1 MLWREVLA
9 FHLAGWSCAWPT
21 LATVAPRDVVRVA
34 VVADPQLTD
43 ATSYPSFAPA
53 SSWTLAIVERVSD
66 AFQHRAF
73 RRALLPRRPDRVL
86 FLGDLTDGGY
96 ATADPREFERVRDRF
111 DRIFRWPRRTEDD
124 ASDENENENEKEKE
138 KEKRN
143 RRAAHAPGYLAVHG
157 NHDVGYAYHLARF
170 PRVAARHEASFGPPA
185 FVAAIGGVDVVA
197 VDAMALDG
205 DERRDERT
213 KRAWAFA
220 DALKREQREEDD
232 VDETSTTPADETST
246 PADETSS
253 AAASSE
259 RRRRPRV
266 LVSHLPL
273 ATSDEGRGPGA
284 AACGALRGSPVVPQR
299 VRRGPGGA
307 VAYQNYLSAASS
319 ARLLEAVD
327 PALVLS
333 GHDHDQCV
341 ETHEYRAPPSRGG
354 GGAEAAEAGGRV
366 RGSGGGKTKT
376 VEERTIGAFGWL
388 MGNPRPSFAM
398 LTLRG
403 EGAEDSEGEAT
414 EAAGRDAADGGAA
427 AARGGVGVGPES
439 ESESSSEKTETLDA
453 DETVAGGVAATRV
466 CFLPE
471 HLRTVRAYAAL
482 GAVTALALLVRPSLV
497 VTAAFIT
504 AGGAG
509 SDAFAARVFGG
520 EGEDG
525 GGGGGRGAT
534 ESSRPARKRIVAL
547 TLARAAWRHC
557 GPFFVVA
564 AVVVGLLAG
573 LTLADLAT
581 S

>member
-21 LATVAPRDVVRVA
+21 LATVAPTDVVRVA

-111 DRIFRWPRRTEDD
+111 DRVFRWPRRTEDD
-124 ASDENENENEKEKE
+124 AVDENANDS
-138 KEKRN
+138 RN

-327 PALVLS
+327 PGLVLS

-403 EGAEDSEGEAT
+403 EGAGDTISEGEAT

-427 AARGGVGVGPES
+427 ARGEVGVGVAS
-439 ESESSSEKTETLDA
+439 DASS
-453 DETVAGGVAATRV
+453 ETVAGGVAATRV

-525 GGGGGRGAT
+525 GGGGRGGGAT
-534 ESSRPARKRIVAL
+534 ESSSPARKRIVAL

>member
-1 MLWREVLA
+1 
-9 FHLAGWSCAWPT
+9 
-21 LATVAPRDVVRVA
+21 
-34 VVADPQLTD
+34 
-43 ATSYPSFAPA
+43 
-53 SSWTLAIVERVSD
+53 
-66 AFQHRAF
+66 
-73 RRALLPRRPDRVL
+73 
-86 FLGDLTDGGY
+86 
-96 ATADPREFERVRDRF
+96 
-111 DRIFRWPRRTEDD
+111 
-124 ASDENENENEKEKE
+124 
-138 KEKRN
+138 
-143 RRAAHAPGYLAVHG
+143 
-157 NHDVGYAYHLARF
+157 
-170 PRVAARHEASFGPPA
+170 
-185 FVAAIGGVDVVA
+185 VDVVA

-403 EGAEDSEGEAT
+403 EGAGDTISEGEAT

-427 AARGGVGVGPES
+427 ARGEVGVGVAS
-439 ESESSSEKTETLDA
+439 DASS
-453 DETVAGGVAATRV
+453 ETVAGGVAATRV

-525 GGGGGRGAT
+525 GGGGRGGGAT
-534 ESSRPARKRIVAL
+534 ESSSPARKRIVAL

>member
-1 MLWREVLA
+1 LGLDGYE
-9 FHLAGWSCAWPT
+9 
-21 LATVAPRDVVRVA
+21 
-34 VVADPQLTD
+34 
-43 ATSYPSFAPA
+43 
-53 SSWTLAIVERVSD
+53 
-66 AFQHRAF
+66 
-73 RRALLPRRPDRVL
+73 RRA
-86 FLGDLTDGGY
+86 
-96 ATADPREFERVRDRF
+96 
-111 DRIFRWPRRTEDD
+111 
-124 ASDENENENEKEKE
+124 
-138 KEKRN
+138 
-143 RRAAHAPGYLAVHG
+143 
-157 NHDVGYAYHLARF
+157 
-170 PRVAARHEASFGPPA
+170 
-185 FVAAIGGVDVVA
+185 
-197 VDAMALDG
+197 
-205 DERRDERT
+205 ERT
-213 KRAWAFA
+213 KRAWAFV
-220 DALKREQREEDD
+220 DALREREED
-232 VDETSTTPADETST
+232 VDETSTPADETST

-253 AAASSE
+253 AASSSD
-259 RRRRPRV
+259 RLRRPRV

-273 ATSDEGRGPGA
+273 ATSGEGRGGPT
-284 AACGALRGSPVVPQR
+284 ACGALRGSPVVPQR

-341 ETHEYRAPPSRGG
+341 ETHEYRAPSRGG
-354 GGAEAAEAGGRV
+354 GAAAGAAATTTAEEDLEEGRAVPGG
-366 RGSGGGKTKT
+366 GPGGKTKT
-376 VEERTIGAFGWL
+376 VEEWTIGAFGWL

-403 EGAEDSEGEAT
+403 EGAGNSEGEAT
-414 EAAGRDAADGGAA
+414 EAAGGDAADGGAT
-427 AARGGVGVGPES
+427 ARGGVGVA
-439 ESESSSEKTETLDA
+439 SESSSEQKKSETLDA

-466 CFLPE
+466 CFLSE

-525 GGGGGRGAT
+525 GGGRGAT
-534 ESSRPARKRIVAL
+534 ESSSPAKKRLAL

-557 GPFFVVA
+557 GPFLVVA

>member
-21 LATVAPRDVVRVA
+21 LATVAPTDVVRVA

-124 ASDENENENEKEKE
+124 ASDENENENENENAN
-138 KEKRN
+138 EKRN

-213 KRAWAFA
+213 KRAWAFV

-232 VDETSTTPADETST
+232 VDETSTTPADETSA
-246 PADETSS
+246 PADETSSS

-259 RRRRPRV
+259 RRRRPRL

-273 ATSDEGRGPGA
+273 ATSDEGRGPGP

-354 GGAEAAEAGGRV
+354 GGAEAAAGGRV

-403 EGAEDSEGEAT
+403 EGAGDSEGEAT

-439 ESESSSEKTETLDA
+439 ESSPEKTETLDA

-525 GGGGGRGAT
+525 GGGGRGGGAT
-534 ESSRPARKRIVAL
+534 ESSSPARKRIIAL